1 MFDYLSIIIFL
12 ISSVYVMWN
21 LMVHKITN
29 HKVMVNG
36 IMLLSLNICAATL
49 WSPLNLSLI
58 IICCL
63 MKLCFLSFIITEYQS
78 KKKISDILGILVNG
92 KFVPDS
98 YILKAGDV
106 VESGD
111 MLKFYHP
118 QPLNKSS
125 N

>member
-1 MFDYLSIIIFL
+1 MFNYLSIIIFL

-29 HKVMVNG
+29 HKVVVNG

-63 MKLCFLSFIITEYQS
+63 MKLCFLNIIITEYKRKHS
-78 KKKISDILGILVNG
+78 YNILVNG
-92 KFVPDS
+92 KFVNGDYVLNPGDVIQS
-98 YILKAGDV
+98 RNILKCHHHTEQRKNWFID
-106 VESGD
+106 
-111 MLKFYHP
+111 
-118 QPLNKSS
+118 
-125 N
+125 